1 MQWNSLQVALVTS
14 VITSV
19 FPSVFEIIGMMEKY
33 HPRLTLRW
41 QLARILVLYLL
52 NLYTLV
58 VALYWKIRER
68 VSVSTRSSSR
78 STGRFSSG

>member
-1 MQWNSLQVALVTS
+1 MALVTS

-68 VSVSTRSSSR
+68 VSVAHPRTTHHQYIFDR
-78 STGRFSSG
+78 GYFYALG